1 MPRKA
6 RIDAPGALQHIIV
19 RGINRRKIFFDDSDC
34 DDFLDRLGSILSD
47 SKTSCF
53 AWAFMTNH
61 LHLLFRT
68 GTAPIATVMRRL
80 LTGYAVSFNRRH
92 RRHGHLFQNRY
103 KSILCQE
110 DPYLL
115 ELVRYIHLNPL
126 RAGIVK
132 ELKVLD
138 TYPYCGH
145 CALMGKTEHG
155 FQDVDY
161 ILNLFGGKIAEARR
175 LYLEF
180 VKKGVAAGRRPDL
193 TGGGLVRSAGG
204 WSSLKAMR
212 KGESRMKGDERI
224 LGQGDFVETV
234 LKAAQENLDRKS
246 RIRALGY
253 DFDWLVDRVLGLFGL
268 TLKELLT
275 GGKQR
280 RTVQARSVL
289 CYWGTRE
296 LGMSAVGIS
305 KKLNIASSTAS
316 ESATRGRQIVEK
328 QGLRLLDEDIE

>member
-1 MPRKA
+1 MTKRSTTFVAVVQGLPVDCHHHFFR
-6 RIDAPGALQHIIV
+6 
-19 RGINRRKIFFDDSDC
+19 RGIQRREG
-34 DDFLDRLGSILSD
+34 LLGIHND
-47 SKTSCF
+47 
-53 AWAFMTNH
+53 
-61 LHLLFRT
+61 
-68 GTAPIATVMRRL
+68 G
-80 LTGYAVSFNRRH
+80 FNRRH

-132 ELKVLD
+132 DLKGLNI
-138 TYPYCGH
+138 YPYCGH
-145 CALMGKTEHG
+145 YALMGKTEPG

-161 ILNLFGGKIAEARR
+161 ILNLFGGTVPEARR
-175 LYLEF
+175 LYLGY

-204 WSSLKAMR
+204 WSALRAMR
-212 KGESRMKGDERI
+212 NGENRMKGDERI

-234 LKAAQENLDRKS
+234 LKVAQENLDRKS

-253 DFDWLVDRVLGLFGL
+253 DFDWLVGRVLGLFGL
-268 TLKELLT
+268 SFNELLT

-280 RTVQARSVL
+280 RMVQARSVL

-296 LGMSAVGIS
+296 LGMSAVSIS
-305 KKLNIASSTAS
+305 RKLKIASSTAS
-316 ESATRGRQIVEK
+316 ESAMRGRQIVEEH
-328 QGLRLLDEDIE
+328 GLKLLEEDKSEYSRNVPYNHESFDYEIGKTRVVCNSRGHAST